1 MSRTEPRVV
10 VLVAP
15 EAADPPGLEAVRA
28 AAEVHVVRDL
38 DRLRDVLDGPPPADV
53 LAVYDFRT
61 DLVRRLGAR
70 AGELAWIHA
79 ASAGV
84 DAALTPDV
92 AAGDTVVTNA
102 QGVFDRPIAEYVLGL
117 LLAFCKDLPATLDLQ
132 RRHRWRHRE
141 TRGFAGRRVL
151 VVGAGSIGA
160 EVGRLAA
167 AVGAEVRGIASSPR
181 PHPVFG
187 AVHPAT
193 ELHEHLGW
201 ADDVVCCLPLTAATR
216 RLFDA
221 AAFAAMVPGATFVN
235 IGRGPV
241 VDEVALLDALRDGR
255 VGAAG
260 LDVFETEPLPEDHP
274 FWDRDDVV
282 VSPHMSG
289 DELGWEAALTRQ
301 FAANL
306 ERWRAGE
313 ELEHVIHGPT
323 TGRNRT

>member
-15 EAADPPGLEAVRA
+15 EAGDPPGLEGVRA
-28 AAEVHVVRDL
+28 RAHVHVVRDL
-38 DRLRDVLDGPPPADV
+38 DTLRDVLDGPPPADV

-61 DLVRRLGAR
+61 DLIRRLGAR
-70 AGELAWIHA
+70 ARELAWIHA

-102 QGVFDRPIAEYVLGL
+102 QGVFDRPIAEYVLAL
-117 LLAFCKDLPATLDLQ
+117 LLAFCKELPTTLDLQ
-132 RRHRWRHRE
+132 RRHRWHHRDSL
-141 TRGFAGRRVL
+141 GFAGRRVL
-151 VVGAGSIGA
+151 VVGAGSIGS

-167 AVGAEVRGIASSPR
+167 AVGAEVRAIASSAR

-187 AVHPAT
+187 EVHPAT

-201 ADDVVCCLPLTAATR
+201 ADDVVCCLPLSDATR

-221 AAFAAMVPGATFVN
+221 AAFAAMRPGATFVN

-241 VDEVALLDALRDGR
+241 VDEVALLDALHDGR
-255 VGAAG
+255 VAAAG
-260 LDVFETEPLPEDHP
+260 LDVFETEPLPGDHP
-274 FWDRDDVV
+274 FWDLDNVV

-313 ELEHVIHGPT
+313 ELEHVVHGPT
-323 TGRNRT
+323 NGRNRT